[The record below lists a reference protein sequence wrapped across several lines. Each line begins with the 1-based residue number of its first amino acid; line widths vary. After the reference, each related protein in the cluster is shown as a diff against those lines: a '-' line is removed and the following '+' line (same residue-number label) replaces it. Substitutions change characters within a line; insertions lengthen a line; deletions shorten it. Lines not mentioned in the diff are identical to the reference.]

1 MMIMVIRWYAKAA
14 MLPPLQ
20 GQHSGEAV
28 LHFSHGGESSEFNDN
43 RLCHLHCVDIT
54 FVIITKLVWTHMS
67 MIMPVLY
74 LLAAVDI
81 SPKSWNNFQNSSF
94 HIKLNFY
101 NICVHSNVWRCLKT
115 EEERQG
121 RHMCTITCGGFGWF
135 WTGGWQFRFRVFSDI
150 FSELTFFYS
159 GLC

>member
-1 MMIMVIRWYAKAA
+1 

-74 LLAAVDI
+74 LLAAVDG
-81 SPKSWNNFQNSSF
+81 SPDLQNLETNFKIRLSTSNSSF
-94 HIKLNFY
+94 VTFGF
-101 NICVHSNVWRCLKT
+101 HSNVWRCLKT
-115 EEERQG
+115 EEERQRG
-121 RHMCTITCGGFGWF
+121 HMCTITCGGVWLILSP
-135 WTGGWQFRFRVFSDI
+135 GGGDLDFVFSV
-150 FSELTFFYS
+150 TFFYVLS
-159 GLC
+159 RSMLKL